1 MNNLCRMKQDRNIES
16 NNFSV
21 TCLIICLITLNSDY
35 FTHYFLHNEQISKG
49 SFDFSIFHFEFK
61 VEKSIDSANSSND
74 RYPYSLR

>member
-1 MNNLCRMKQDRNIES
+1 MSDEARSKYRVEQFLCHLLYNLPYNSQ
-16 NNFSV
+16 FG
-21 TCLIICLITLNSDY
+21 LFYTL
-35 FTHYFLHNEQISKG
+35 FLHNEQISKG